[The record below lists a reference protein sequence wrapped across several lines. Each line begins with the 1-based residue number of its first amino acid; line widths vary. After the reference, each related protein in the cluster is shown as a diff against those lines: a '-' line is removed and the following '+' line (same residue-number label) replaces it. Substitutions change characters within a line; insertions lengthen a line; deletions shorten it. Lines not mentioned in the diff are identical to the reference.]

1 MLKIKTVTMKNF
13 MSVGAVTQAV
23 NLEENGL
30 TLILGDNMDLGSNG
44 SRNGVGKTV
53 LLHAISFGLFGVP
66 LTNIR
71 KDNLINKTN
80 GKNMMVTVE
89 FEKNGHTYRI
99 ERGRRPNHFKYI
111 VDSNVVNES
120 DTDEAQGDS
129 RDSKHEIE
137 QVFGTSHMLFKHI
150 AAMSTKTVPFLSEK
164 SNVQRDLIEELLGI
178 TQLSQKA
185 DHLRE
190 LIRATKTEI
199 DREEMRIKIIQEQN
213 DKTKNTINEFTRKS
227 TAWESNKQSN
237 LEKLAAQTEKLMELN
252 IDQEI
257 QNHKLHDQWKT
268 ARRKVRDVSATRAS
282 ENRLLDS
289 LTSQVVKAQNTH
301 DALIN
306 HQCSACGQEIH
317 DDRHSEMLKKAQED
331 LEAIC
336 EKAISQQ
343 AVISDLD
350 QKLSQAQTEL
360 DAIAEPN
367 DTFYDSLEE
376 AYEHKS
382 NLDRYMQQMEKE
394 INAENPYIEQIQMMQ
409 TQNLQEVNYDTIN
422 NLSKIREHQEFI
434 LKILTDKKSWVR
446 MQIIDQNLGY
456 LNHRLA
462 IYLNKLGLPHN
473 VKFQSD
479 LSVQIEKLGQEFD
492 FDNLSNGE
500 SIRLILSLSW
510 AFRDVFE
517 TLNQPMNLMF
527 IDELIDSGVDS
538 TGVENTLGVLKNMTR
553 EQNKNIF
560 LVSHR
565 EELISRVSNV
575 LMATKENNFTNYSYE
590 SDVTV

>member
-1 MLKIKTVTMKNF
+1 MKNF